1 MDFTTSMDEI
11 VRKRKMGF
19 ALLFFSMPFYFLAFG
34 MNKVF
39 VISCFVVFMAILLF
53 TYLKK
58 TVKYSIDKNSILIC
72 RRIGNVEINIKDIG
86 RVDKIHH
93 DLIKKETKGG
103 AFGYVGQFDT
113 EIGRTHW
120 FTTRRDQ
127 LVLITKKDGTKII
140 LSPDM
145 PYEFIKQVDVM
156 ISC

>member
-11 VRKRKMGF
+11 VRKQTMGF
-19 ALLFFSMPFYFLAFG
+19 ALLFFTMPFYFFILG
-34 MNKVF
+34 SNRVLW
-39 VISCFVVFMAILLF
+39 IGCIVVFIGILLF
-53 TYLKK
+53 TFLKK
-58 TVKYSIDKNSILIC
+58 TVKYSIDKNSIFIR

-93 DLIKKETKGG
+93 DLLKKETKGG
-103 AFGYVGQFDT
+103 AFGYVGQFDA

-127 LVLITKKDGTKII
+127 LVLITKKDGTKIM
-140 LSPDM
+140 LSPDK
-145 PYEFIKQVDVM
+145 PYEFIKQVDAI